1 MVASRP
7 STEGQ
12 LAQLASGEAQTVN
25 ELMGTQTTWLIDVTV
40 TLLCAFLIIFIIAL
54 SSFAADFILNSFG
67 WTIANRI
74 NLFSLFS

>member
-25 ELMGTQTTWLIDVTV
+25 ELMGTKTTWLIDVTV
-40 TLLCAFLIIFIIAL
+40 TLLCAFLIIFIIGFLKSLMGLAQRL
-54 SSFAADFILNSFG
+54 SEASMFL
-67 WTIANRI
+67 
-74 NLFSLFS
+74 